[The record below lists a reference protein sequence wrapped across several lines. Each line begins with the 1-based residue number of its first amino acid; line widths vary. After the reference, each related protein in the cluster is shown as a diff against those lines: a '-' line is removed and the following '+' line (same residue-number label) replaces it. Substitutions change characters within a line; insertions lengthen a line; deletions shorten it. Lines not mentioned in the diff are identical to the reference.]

1 MKKSS
6 FKNPQKFYQ
15 LVSAS
20 AIILILTFIG
30 LIVIISLDKIDRAL
44 LALIAALITFLV
56 IVFLERESPNVIF
69 TFLFGSEDDNYQNFH
84 SLLLFFSM
92 MFVVQLSSEGGV
104 FQYIT
109 FKLLKMTKG
118 KPVLLMLVFC
128 TLSFLITSILTDVL
142 TVLLL
147 LPLTITLCRILDINP
162 SPYIITQSIL
172 MKQGGT
178 VFMISSVPA
187 IMVSSYLNASFNEF
201 FIIIGSKV
209 FIIFVFTLI
218 IFNIIVKA
226 QLKQPKQGLDILL
239 EFDVWTLVPNKSLM
253 IRSMITLFSIIACF
267 VIVPQSVLSTDM
279 VAFIGAI
286 VFAIVSKIDADTII
300 KKIDYKLLLY
310 LMGIFILSGG
320 LEYVGFINIISNL
333 VKNIT
338 SSNLLTTSIFT
349 LWFCA
354 IVSGFIDNIPVA
366 RLLIPVIGNLT
377 TGMTRTQVLTAYSG
391 LVYGIVW
398 GDNLTPYGDTLI
410 ALQVAKE
417 NNAPFKMSEFFKIGF
432 TTAILQMILMTIIY
446 CLIIEPLFGVILLA
460 VLLGAG
466 ILLYLIRKKF
476 FPNGFIYRLKIKID
490 ALKKKK

>member
-1 MKKSS
+1 M
-6 FKNPQKFYQ
+6 
-15 LVSAS
+15 SAGT
-20 AIILILTFIG
+20 IILILTFIG
-30 LIVIISLDKIDRAL
+30 LIVIVSMDKIDRAL
-44 LALIAALITFLV
+44 LALIAALITFMV
-56 IVFLERESPNVIF
+56 IVFIENESPQLIF
-69 TFLFGSEDDNYQNFH
+69 QFLFGTEEDDYQNFH

-118 KPVLLMLVFC
+118 KPGLLMLVFC
-128 TLSFLITSILTDVL
+128 SLSFFITSILTDVL

-147 LPLTITLCRILDINP
+147 LPLTITLCRILGINP
-162 SPYIITQSIL
+162 NPYIITQSIL
-172 MKQGGT
+172 TKQGGT
-178 VFMISSVPA
+178 VFMISSVPS
-187 IMVSSYLNASFNEF
+187 IMVSNYLNASFNEF

-209 FIIFVFTLI
+209 FIVFVFTLI
-218 IFNIIVKA
+218 IFNIIVKS
-226 QLKQPKQGLDILL
+226 QLREPKQGLDILL
-239 EFDVWTLVPNKSLM
+239 EFDVWTLVPNKKLM
-253 IRSMITLFSIIACF
+253 IRSMIVLVSIITSF
-267 VIVPQSVLSTDM
+267 VIIPQSILTTDM

-286 VFAIVSKIDADTII
+286 LFAIVSKIDTDKII

-310 LMGIFILSGG
+310 LMGIFVLSGG
-320 LEYVGFINIISNL
+320 LEYVGFIDMISNL

-338 SSNLLTTSIFT
+338 SSSLLITTIFT

-366 RLLIPVIGNLT
+366 RLLIPVIGKLT

-432 TTAILQMILMTIIY
+432 ITAILQLILITIIY
-446 CLIIEPLFGVILLA
+446 CLIIDPFFGFILLA
-460 VLLGAG
+460 ILIGAF
-466 ILLYLIRKKF
+466 ILLYLVRKRY
-476 FPNGFIYRLKIKID
+476 FPNGFTYILKIKKD
-490 ALKKKK
+490 SLKVKNK